1 MGSEGWLV
9 ALEGI
14 TKGSGRNGP
23 LVFYHT
29 ICMIILASS
38 VQGALRK
45 LLESDLITF
54 EEGSYKVSD
63 KFFQMYLLRLQQSE
77 RIFL

>member
-1 MGSEGWLV
+1 MLSKEWAISFLSYN
-9 ALEGI
+9 L
-14 TKGSGRNGP
+14 
-23 LVFYHT
+23 YDT

-45 LLESDLITF
+45 LLESDFITF

-77 RIFL
+77 CVFI